1 MHSDALATPTPPSTS
16 LAATTL
22 ALAAAPLAATSPSI
36 FRTPKPTFTALA
48 TATVT
53 TVTLA
58 PTALALAAPP
68 PIAVFAERGSPLLDG
83 VRSCRPLPIFL
94 WRSGCLLQAR
104 PSLGRS
110 RLWLRREGM

>member
-1 MHSDALATPTPPSTS
+1 
-16 LAATTL
+16 
-22 ALAAAPLAATSPSI
+22 
-36 FRTPKPTFTALA
+36 
-48 TATVT
+48 
-53 TVTLA
+53 
-58 PTALALAAPP
+58 
-68 PIAVFAERGSPLLDG
+68 